1 MKGCAASRLL
11 RAATCGALILGLSGC
26 ASTGGDPRDPL
37 EPMNRAV
44 YKFNEKFDEVLAR
57 PVAEAY
63 RDFVPSVVRTG
74 VGNFFS
80 NIGDIVIGIND
91 LLQGKMTEAIN
102 DFGRVMVNT
111 TLGVLGLWDRATELG
126 VEKRNEDFGQTLG
139 WWGFGDGPYLV
150 LPFLGPSN
158 LRDTFGWAG
167 DIYAWPVTYVEPTR
181 TRNLLVAT
189 RFIHTRAELLEATRI
204 LETAAL
210 DPYEFTRDAY
220 LQRRRNLVHDGN
232 PPPEDLEDESEP
244 KKAPPSS
251 GAAGQDDASS
261 ARGAGTPSEGTRPM
275 GETPASTPDHSSA
288 NGTHPGESRF
298 VRVWLP

>member
-111 TLGVLGLWDRATELG
+111 TLGVCPTSSYCSSGSRIASLHRPITRDGSSRCSPSGAGRG
-126 VEKRNEDFGQTLG
+126 VKTTPSSLSAIQIRLRSARSSTRHVH
-139 WWGFGDGPYLV
+139 GFGRRAPPRASHRHSL
-150 LPFLGPSN
+150 
-158 LRDTFGWAG
+158 
-167 DIYAWPVTYVEPTR
+167 
-181 TRNLLVAT
+181 
-189 RFIHTRAELLEATRI
+189 RAESIRVARK
-204 LETAAL
+204 
-210 DPYEFTRDAY
+210 
-220 LQRRRNLVHDGN
+220 RR
-232 PPPEDLEDESEP
+232 
-244 KKAPPSS
+244 A
-251 GAAGQDDASS
+251 
-261 ARGAGTPSEGTRPM
+261 
-275 GETPASTPDHSSA
+275 
-288 NGTHPGESRF
+288 
-298 VRVWLP
+298 